1 MRDDDELED
10 AQDRAVVAKLRAL
23 PPEGTE
29 PDWHELEAAIRA
41 EVGDD
46 APRPWWRNWRWI
58 VPVWAL
64 ATTAVVALLVL
75 RSDEPA
81 QPPATTQG
89 DEPRDA
95 GVAAIVA
102 PVAPSAQQ
110 PTALWLDGQVVE
122 LDDISG
128 ASLDALDDEAR
139 AALGPED
146 DVTGGIL
153 PVADYGWI
161 DTLDDDAV
169 ARADEWL
176 KRKKS

>member
-1 MRDDDELED
+1 MRDDDELDD
-10 AQDRAVVAKLRAL
+10 AHERALVAQLRAL
-23 PPEGTE
+23 PPEGSE
-29 PDWHELEAAIRA
+29 PDWQELEAAIRA

-75 RSDEPA
+75 RSDEPVP
-81 QPPATTQG
+81 PPATTQS

-95 GVAAIVA
+95 GVAAIIA
-102 PVAPSAQQ
+102 PAEAQ
-110 PTALWLDGQVVE
+110 PAALWLDGQVVE
-122 LDDISG
+122 LGDISG
-128 ASLDALDDEAR
+128 ASLDALDGEAR
-139 AALGPED
+139 AALAPED

-161 DTLDDDAV
+161 DTLDDDAL